1 MVRAMSAAQRATL
14 IKPGEV
20 RNPNGRPKK
29 VLTAQEAFERRV
41 KNDLRAAAKEFS
53 PQALRTLVEIMN
65 DTNVAAQHRL
75 SAANSVLDRAHGKP
89 TNHTDV
95 SVGVYDRMS
104 DKELIKF
111 LTGKDITGEVIEHE
125 SGDDDSSNESYD
137 DSELPSSSDDE
148 LRWEREP

>member
-1 MVRAMSAAQRATL
+1 MVRAMSEAQRANL

-29 VLTAQEAFERRV
+29 VLTAQEVFERRV
-41 KNDLRAAAKEFS
+41 RSDLRAAAKEFS

-65 DTNVAAQHRL
+65 DTGVAAQHRL

-95 SVGVYDRMS
+95 SVGVYERMS

-111 LTGKDITGEVIEHE
+111 LTGKDITGDVIEHDDATNHNE
-125 SGDDDSSNESYD
+125 QGYDDDG
-137 DSELPSSSDDE
+137 LGSSDEDE
-148 LRWEREP
+148 STTGDE